1 MTALE
6 EKLIVFALFL
16 GRASLA
22 NTIPAMQAW
31 INTPSNK
38 KNILGRASLAAIP
51 YFKGLIDNYNLWATS
66 SRKIIFSTV
75 LVVIF
80 GLKSLKA
87 PERYL
92 V

>member
-38 KNILGRASLAAIP
+38 KNILGRASFANTIP
-51 YFKGLIDNYNLWATS
+51 AMQAWINTPSNK
-66 SRKIIFSTV
+66 K
-75 LVVIF
+75 
-80 GLKSLKA
+80 
-87 PERYL
+87 
-92 V
+92 